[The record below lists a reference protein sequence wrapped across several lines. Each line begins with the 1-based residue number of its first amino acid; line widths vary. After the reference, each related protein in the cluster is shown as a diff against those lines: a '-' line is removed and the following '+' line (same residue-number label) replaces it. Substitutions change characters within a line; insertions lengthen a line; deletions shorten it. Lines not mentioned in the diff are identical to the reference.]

1 MKGEN
6 SRKSTSSTT
15 TTTSKTKKE
24 TKISSSRGRGL
35 DPHLLRTEKG
45 NKPLVE
51 RLGLALAWV
60 VDGAI
65 SVLHHKKL
73 SSLAR
78 GKRGCGPLRMSR
90 KG

>member
-1 MKGEN
+1 MVAVWTHICYEP
-6 SRKSTSSTT
+6 
-15 TTTSKTKKE
+15 KKA
-24 TKISSSRGRGL
+24 TN
-35 DPHLLRTEKG
+35 HLLNG
-45 NKPLVE
+45 W
-51 RLGLALAWV
+51 GLHLRGM